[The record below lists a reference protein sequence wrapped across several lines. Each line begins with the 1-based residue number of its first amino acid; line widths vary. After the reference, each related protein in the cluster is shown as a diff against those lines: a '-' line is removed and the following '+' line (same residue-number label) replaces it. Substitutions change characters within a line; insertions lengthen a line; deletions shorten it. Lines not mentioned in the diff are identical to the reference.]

1 MGRGPRGLALIAG
14 AAIALAC
21 ASLASAT
28 TLQSGDLRITVL
40 AQIAPFKLP
49 RTGTAPISAFVSG
62 HVEEP
67 HGGIPP
73 QLQRMRIDINR
84 HALLRSRGLPTCPIA
99 RIQPASSSRALA
111 KCGGALIGSGLFW
124 AQIVLPEQGSYPTH
138 GRLLIFNGRLHGR
151 PAILAHIYTRDPFDS
166 SFVVAFR
173 VSKVD
178 KGPYGTEL
186 TASLPEA
193 LGEWGYVDRIKLT
206 LRREYAFKGRT
217 LSYFNAGCPALPGT
231 RLTSYPLARA
241 TLGFAE
247 ETIAAP
253 VTKRCGVSGE

>member
-1 MGRGPRGLALIAG
+1 MDRRGRGAALLA
-14 AAIALAC
+14 AAMILLAS
-21 ASLASAT
+21 ASLARAT

-49 RTGTAPISAFVSG
+49 RTGTAPISALVTG

-73 QLQRMRIDINR
+73 QLQQMRILVNR
-84 HALLRSRGLPTCPIA
+84 HALLQSRGLPTCPIG
-99 RIQPASSSRALA
+99 RIQPASTSRALS
-111 KCGGALIGSGLFW
+111 KCGDALIGSGRFW
-124 AQIVLPEQGSYPTH
+124 ASIVLPEQGSYPTH
-138 GRLLIFNGRLHGR
+138 GRLLVFNGRLHGA

-166 SFVVAFR
+166 SFVVAFAITK
-173 VSKVD
+173 VS

-186 TASLPEA
+186 TASLPES

-206 LRREYAFKGRT
+206 LKREYLFKGRT

-231 RLTSYPLARA
+231 HLTSYPLAEA

-247 ETIAAP
+247 ERIAAR
-253 VTKRCGVSGE
+253 VTKRCEVAE

>member
-1 MGRGPRGLALIAG
+1 MA
-14 AAIALAC
+14 AAIAVTS
-21 ASLASAT
+21 ASLAHAT

-49 RTGTAPISAFVSG
+49 RTGTAPISALVSG

-73 QLQRMRIDINR
+73 QLQTMRILINR
-84 HALLRSRGLPTCPIA
+84 HALLQSKGLPTCPLG
-99 RIQPASSSRALA
+99 RIQPSSTSRALA
-111 KCGGALIGSGLFW
+111 KCGAALIGSGRFW

-138 GRLLIFNGRLHGR
+138 GRLLIFNGRLHGHR
-151 PAILAHIYTRDPFDS
+151 AILAHIYTRDPFDS
-166 SFVVAFR
+166 SFVVAFAI
-173 VSKVD
+173 SKVR

-186 TASLPEA
+186 TASLPES

-206 LRREYAFKGRT
+206 LKREYLFKGRK

-231 RLTSYPLARA
+231 HLASYPLAKA
-241 TLGFAE
+241 TLGFADQ
-247 ETIAAP
+247 TIAAT
-253 VTKRCGVSGE
+253 VTKRCAVAG